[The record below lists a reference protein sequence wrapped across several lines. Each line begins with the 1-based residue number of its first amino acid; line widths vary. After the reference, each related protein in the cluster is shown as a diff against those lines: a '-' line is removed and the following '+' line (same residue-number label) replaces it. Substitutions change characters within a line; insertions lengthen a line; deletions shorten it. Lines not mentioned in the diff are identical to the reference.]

1 MAVCIKDCIQNMN
14 LVIGCT
20 IGCSY
25 CYARNNVRRFHMI
38 DDFDKPEFFP
48 NKLRLMEKKRP
59 QNFLLTGMSDFA
71 HWNPEW
77 RNQIF
82 SKMAENPQHQY
93 LFLTKRPEDI
103 VFSTTLEN
111 AWFGVT
117 VTSSKEK
124 NRIRTLREHI
134 HGGHY
139 HLTGTTSS
147 MSNIEAADVICDS
160 LNEALPPPV
169 GRYQALIEEVT
180 TSLIASDISKDES
193 ALTVLGLQNKT
204 SLGEGLKKTVSW
216 YLNNPRWYNQSRTR
230 FFYLWQNPE
239 TVLKIA

>member
-38 DDFDKPEFFP
+38 DDFEKPEFFP
-48 NKLRLMEKKRP
+48 NKLRLMEKMRP

-103 VFSTTLEN
+103 VFST
-111 AWFGVT
+111 
-117 VTSSKEK
+117 
-124 NRIRTLREHI
+124 IRQRLVRRDCDLQQGKGPHPDF
-134 HGGHY
+134 
-139 HLTGTTSS
+139 TG
-147 MSNIEAADVICDS
+147 AHQRRALLCD
-160 LNEALPPPV
+160 L
-169 GRYQALIEEVT
+169 
-180 TSLIASDISKDES
+180 
-193 ALTVLGLQNKT
+193 
-204 SLGEGLKKTVSW
+204 
-216 YLNNPRWYNQSRTR
+216 
-230 FFYLWQNPE
+230 
-239 TVLKIA
+239 

>member
-38 DDFDKPEFFP
+38 DDFEKPEFFP
-48 NKLRLMEKKRP
+48 NKLRLMEKMRP

-103 VFSTTLEN
+103 VFSTPLDN

-139 HLTGTTSS
+139 HVTFEPMFDDVGMVDLTGIEWIVIGTETGHRKGKAVSKPEWVWNLTHQAHALGIPVFTKEDLLSVIGEES
-147 MSNIEAADVICDS
+147 MVQE
-160 LNEALPPPV
+160 LPPAFCRV
-169 GRYQALIEEVT
+169 LEV
-180 TSLIASDISKDES
+180 
-193 ALTVLGLQNKT
+193 QKT
-204 SLGEGLKKTVSW
+204 WRK
-216 YLNNPRWYNQSRTR
+216 
-230 FFYLWQNPE
+230 
-239 TVLKIA
+239 

>member
-38 DDFDKPEFFP
+38 DDFEKPEFFP

-59 QNFLLTGMSDFA
+59 QNFLLTGMSDFS
-71 HWNPEW
+71 HWKPEW
-77 RNQIF
+77 REQIF
-82 SKMAENPQHQY
+82 DKMTENPQHQY
-93 LFLTKRPEDI
+93 LFLTKRPENI

-134 HGGHY
+134 HCGHY
-139 HLTGTTSS
+139 HVTFEPMFDDVGMVDLTG
-147 MSNIEAADVICDS
+147 IEWIVIEPFLSFFPLLNYQGAD
-160 LNEALPPPV
+160 
-169 GRYQALIEEVT
+169 G
-180 TSLIASDISKDES
+180 S
-193 ALTVLGLQNKT
+193 ALYGCPAGGSAGSHGIPGADPGVYRYGAYAKEYFDQSNKNRK
-204 SLGEGLKKTVSW
+204 EK
-216 YLNNPRWYNQSRTR
+216 
-230 FFYLWQNPE
+230 E
-239 TVLKIA
+239 